1 MKLLKFIVLFVF
13 CAFPLVSGGQV
24 ATTAG
29 SNLTAWNGDV
39 GATNNNNWN
48 SMMNARAPG
57 GAVNTKPTA
66 DFGNCNSLIL
76 RCAQPKC
83 TGCTSMELA
92 RPIVTGCVNDN
103 KTCKKHGND
112 LIEAIS
118 AQLVAGANTKIQEQQ
133 LQAQQ
138 AAAAQAAAQSNVQIQ
153 QMQQQMQQMQY
164 DMQQQNREQ
173 MDSMQALLDEQK
185 ALVVQAQAEAAAA
198 QQAKADFEN
207 AQATSGSDGLTGA
220 QRDAIAKGADAD
232 MMARLEL
239 SGQIMSEVE
248 NAEQNLKNLKLVMDE
263 IFKYAGCDMRGNNCT
278 GPKRVKIFKQK
289 ANGFFQPYEDII
301 DQIYDAL
308 QTALAAGVD
317 ITDVIMMMNGGCN
330 RWGKYMCRYSDAVDY
345 KDGKLVDKT
354 YDNSNCQNGRSIAGG
369 VVRGGQSCREGTV
382 IPPQDDIRCTQI
394 GILDSSKE
402 VQREWINEND
412 EEDGLVRV
420 GCATSAL
427 DSIQIFG
434 TKNKRSAA
442 MLDLDILQQ
451 IILQD
456 SPAYGSTNR
465 FTAGMGSGDDN
476 IERTKY
482 CGLTTK
488 GYQELLT
495 AINTDKLP
503 SKICVKYDSLET
515 IAITEGYFTELPGEM
530 TYSNGRIINTANK
543 STCDAFYKNW
553 AKSIKGCNTRYDDT
567 QNRCYVEG
575 PCKFDGTNIVAD
587 SEYKTNCEKTEGV
600 WKDNYCVCRAG
611 YLANQM
617 TIDGKCIKIGSV
629 EEEKIKCEA
638 KDNHYWNDYY
648 NDCRCRD
655 GYKKESGN
663 CVMTDAA
670 KEAVEKAL
678 KKWGGY
684 EKPNSSTEKS
694 DLRKDTGDAGTLK
707 VINDL
712 VSKELKNANFN
723 PPPR

>member
-1 MKLLKFIVLFVF
+1 MKLLKFVVLFVF
-13 CAFPLVSGGQV
+13 CAFPLVSGAQV

-133 LQAQQ
+133 LRAQQ
-138 AAAAQAAAQSNVQIQ
+138 AAAEQAAAQSNAQIQ

-164 DMQQQNREQ
+164 NMQQQNQAQ
-173 MDSMQALLDEQK
+173 MDSMRAALDEQK
-185 ALVVQAQAEAAAA
+185 ALVAQAQAEAAAA

-220 QRDAIAKGADAD
+220 QRDAIARGAETD
-232 MMARLEL
+232 MVARLEL

-248 NAEQNLKNLKLVMDE
+248 NAEQNLKKLKVIMDE
-263 IFKYAGCDMRGNNCT
+263 IFNYAGCDMRGNNCT

-345 KDGKLVDKT
+345 GTDSKGNRVLVDKT
-354 YDNSNCQNGRSIAGG
+354 YDNTNCQNGRSIASG
-369 VVRGGQSCREGTV
+369 VVRGGQSCRDGTA

-465 FTAGMGSGDDN
+465 FTAGMGSGVDK

-482 CGLTTK
+482 CGLTTR

-503 SKICVKYDSLET
+503 SQICVKYDSLQVIAET
-515 IAITEGYFTELPGEM
+515 QGYLMSLPGE
-530 TYSNGRIINTANK
+530 TGIYSGRIINSVNK
-543 STCDAFYKNW
+543 EACIALSGV
-553 AKSIKGCNTRYDDT
+553 AKTMVHGCEAVYDDADK
-567 QNRCYVEG
+567 RCYVFG
-575 PCKFDGTNIVAD
+575 PCKYDGTGFVED
-587 SEYKTNCEKTEGV
+587 SGYKINCVETGGL
-600 WKDNYCVCRAG
+600 WK
-611 YLANQM
+611 
-617 TIDGKCIKIGSV
+617 DGKCACKGEFVINDNDGSCIKKDGEKAKKQRCEKWDGTIWD
-629 EEEKIKCEA
+629 EEEKNCKC
-638 KDNHYWNDYY
+638 
-648 NDCRCRD
+648 R
-655 GYKKESGN
+655 
-663 CVMTDAA
+663 
-670 KEAVEKAL
+670 
-678 KKWGGY
+678 
-684 EKPNSSTEKS
+684 
-694 DLRKDTGDAGTLK
+694 TGDITTDGECQPQK
-707 VINDL
+707 
-712 VSKELKNANFN
+712 
-723 PPPR
+723 